1 MATKN
6 FSPTRYWNTF
16 GPHEPAL
23 WLEPGDML
31 ITTTLDAHGFGPDGA
46 ELSHRPNPL
55 TGPFA
60 IRGAQPGDA
69 IKLRLLRLT
78 PNRPHG
84 FSYRNLRGNI
94 VPPAI
99 VPFLPPRE
107 EMRWQIDL
115 EAGVTRPETPP
126 AALPD
131 LAIPIRPVLGCIGV
145 APDLGQS
152 ITSYTCGSFG
162 GNINSVSITE
172 AVTLYLPVFVEG
184 ALLFIG
190 DGHAVQ
196 SHGEIAGTGVEVSM
210 EVALEVD
217 LLPKEK
223 IVMPRGENAIRRF
236 TIGIDRTLETA
247 MQQSVAEMLSW
258 LQDDPGLSV
267 DEACLLLGQAA
278 CFEVGNVVSPSY
290 SMVCQVDRDLLKG
303 G

>member
-1 MATKN
+1 MARKIY
-6 FSPTRYWNTF
+6 SPDRYWNTF

-23 WLEPGDML
+23 WLEPGDTL
-31 ITTTLDAHGFGPDGA
+31 ATTTLDAHGFDSTGA

-55 TGPFA
+55 TGPFGM
-60 IRGAQPGDA
+60 RGAKPGDTL
-69 IKLRLLRLT
+69 KVRLLRLA

-107 EMRWQIDL
+107 EMVWQVDL
-115 EAGVTRPETPP
+115 EAGVTRPENPP
-126 AALPD
+126 EQVPG
-131 LAIPIRPVLGCIGV
+131 LAVPIRPVLGCIGV

-162 GNINSVSITE
+162 GNIDSVAVAE
-172 AVTLYLPVFVEG
+172 GVTLYLPVFVDG
-184 ALLFIG
+184 ALLFVG

-210 EVALEVD
+210 EVEFAVD
-217 LLPKEK
+217 LLPGQK
-223 IVMPRGENAIRRF
+223 IVMPRGENAVQRF
-236 TIGIDRTLETA
+236 TIGIDRSLEA
-247 MQQSVAEMLSW
+247 ALQQSVAEMISW

-267 DEACLLLGQAA
+267 DEACLLLGQTAQ
-278 CFEVGNVVSPSY
+278 FELGNVVSPSY
-290 SMVCQVDRDLLKG
+290 SMLCKLGAEFLA
-303 G
+303 